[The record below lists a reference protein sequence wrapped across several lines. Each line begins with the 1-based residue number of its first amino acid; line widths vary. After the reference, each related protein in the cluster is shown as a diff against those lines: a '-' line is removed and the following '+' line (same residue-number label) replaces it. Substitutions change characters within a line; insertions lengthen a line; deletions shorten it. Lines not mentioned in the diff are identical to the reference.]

1 MDGSVGF
8 PQLAYRR
15 THRRTLV
22 CPPIRNIKIVA
33 QCILLGC
40 SVASGKHCRTLIDS
54 TPGVLKAWERFC
66 DDYNLGNYV
75 EVSHATH
82 GRRLYDTLK
91 ELCHISDEETL
102 QVGFSYRCLPSYP
115 LGNDCAQSFPP
126 RFTFLIHL
134 TGSRRTRLIGLRT

>member
-8 PQLAYRR
+8 HQRAYRR
-15 THRRTLV
+15 THRRTGM
-22 CPPIRNIKIVA
+22 PPFATSKSVPQRF
-33 QCILLGC
+33 LLGC
-40 SVASGKHCRTLIDS
+40 SVASGKRCRTLIDS

-82 GRRLYDTLK
+82 GRRLYDTLR

-102 QVGFSYRCLPSYP
+102 QVRFSYRCLPSCR
-115 LGNDCAQSFPP
+115 LLATIALDCIP
-126 RFTFLIHL
+126 RGSTFLLHL
-134 TGSRRTRLIGLRT
+134 TGSRRTRLIGLKT